1 MRVMNGQDE
10 MPADLPPAAGRV
22 NGESDTIAARAGV
35 EVRETRRPIPA
46 EPIEPPLDPEQKVEQ
61 ERHEAV
67 EDGEDVR
74 PDAEP
79 TD

>member
-1 MRVMNGQDE
+1 MNGQDE
-10 MPADLPPAAGRV
+10 VPADLPAAVGRV
-22 NGESDTIAARAGV
+22 DGESDTIAARAGV

-46 EPIEPPLDPEQKVEQ
+46 EPVEAPLDPEHKVEQ
-61 ERHEAV
+61 ERREAT
-67 EDGEDVR
+67 ENGEDVR